1 MQFYTTFILFS
12 PKESSVSA
20 TVEDLETTREGDVTL
35 DESRD
40 SIEDGKEIVAW
51 EKALEERK
59 MLRKPKDETSDK
71 IVQPHEAAIS
81 DDDDF

>member
-1 MQFYTTFILFS
+1 M
-12 PKESSVSA
+12 
-20 TVEDLETTREGDVTL
+20 